1 MEHILKAKYYSFLV
15 ALIIIGVSTLVNAK
29 IKSIS
34 QVTGQNIGVGIFLP
48 WPVNDTYFT
57 GTYSATV
64 DGVNTSLYCI
74 DLYHHMAYNSDYQD
88 VESTNDTLSYI
99 LNNYY
104 PYKTSYSN
112 MLSDVHREAAAVQ
125 LAIWHLTDALDISTL
140 KGQNNSDISDIKA
153 RVAQILADALTNAHG
168 YSLNTFV
175 VNVPVQSFTI
185 GTPVTF
191 TVQAY
196 NDQGLAMP
204 NVKITLSATQGAL
217 SATTITTDST
227 GVTPVITL
235 TPVSGQTAATITAS
249 GVVGIP
255 SGTKYYNVAD
265 PNGKQKLIL
274 AKPTTASRT
283 ITKIINWSGSYNL
296 VVSKTADKTSVVNG
310 EEVNYTITI
319 KNTGSGD
326 AQNVKVSDQL
336 STLLDFVSASPSGVY
351 NVSTGIW
358 SAGTVAAGDSATL
371 TIKAKADFNN
381 SSTLTYDLGAAK
393 KFNLFV
399 LDTLIQPSA
408 DTEGKVA
415 VGGYADLRNYS
426 VGDKLAS
433 HSGNVLVVGN
443 HLTFI
448 SGSVNSGRA
457 VYQNFITT
465 TTGFT
470 TEDGIIKDSVID
482 FEQARVVLQN
492 LSNQLSAVV
501 STDTVKDAYNH
512 VELVGSKTDVNIF
525 NVDGSLVSS
534 ANNFTINVPGGST
547 AIVNI
552 SGRVVSMSGGFSVA
566 GTTKD
571 KVLLNFYE
579 ADTLKLSYVNITAAI
594 LAPYAVL
601 NFPSG
606 VVTGQVIVRCFF
618 GAGQMNLNLFT
629 GTVNSNVNI
638 VNFAS
643 LVSACQ
649 ASMQGIVSNVPY
661 SKAMV
666 ANSNPG
672 TTTGVVRESSTP
684 KEFALSQNYPNPFN
698 PSTVI
703 KYQIPKDGFV
713 IVKVYDLIGREVAT
727 LVNGY
732 KSAGD
737 YSVNFNASKL
747 ASGMYIYQLR
757 SNSMVSTK
765 KMLLIK

>member
-1 MEHILKAKYYSFLV
+1 MKAKYYSFLV

-104 PYKTSYSN
+104 PYKTSYSS
-112 MLSDVHREAAAVQ
+112 MLSDVHREAASVQ

-153 RVAQILADALTNAHG
+153 RVAEILSDALTNAHG

-175 VNVPVQSFTI
+175 INIPVQSFTI

-235 TPVSGQTAATITAS
+235 TPVSGQTTATITAS

-296 VVSKTADKTSVVNG
+296 VVNKTADKTSVVNG
-310 EEVNYTITI
+310 EEVNYTITV

-358 SAGTVAAGDSATL
+358 SAGTIAAGDSSTL

-393 KFNLFV
+393 EFNLFV

-448 SGSVNSGRA
+448 SGSVNSGKA

-470 TEDGIIKDSVID
+470 TEDGIVKDSVID
-482 FEQARVVLQN
+482 FEQARVLLQN

-512 VELVGSKTDVNIF
+512 VELVGRKTDVNIF

-534 ANNFTINVPGGST
+534 ANNFTINVPSGST

-552 SGRVVSMSGGFSVA
+552 SGNVVSMSGGFSVA

-666 ANSNPG
+666 ANSNSG

-732 KSAGD
+732 KSAGN